1 MARSTELD
9 RQWQALMSLCAR
21 EAEYKSERRH
31 PRLLRFITEQI
42 NQLAT
47 EMGFTERQ
55 IRTREFRSEK
65 HGDRVVRIII
75 E

>member
-9 RQWQALMSLCAR
+9 RRWQALMSLCAR
-21 EAEYKSERRH
+21 EAEYKSERSH
-31 PRLLRFITEQI
+31 PKLLRFITDQI

-55 IRTREFRSEK
+55 ISTREFRSERQ
-65 HGDRVVRIII
+65 GDQVVRIII